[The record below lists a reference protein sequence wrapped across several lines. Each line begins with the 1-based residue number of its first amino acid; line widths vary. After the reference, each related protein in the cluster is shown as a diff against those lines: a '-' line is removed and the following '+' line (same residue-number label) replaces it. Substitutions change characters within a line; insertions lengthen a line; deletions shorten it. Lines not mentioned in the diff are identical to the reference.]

1 MTTTADLRLL
11 DPALTP
17 VADKVLAGERLDR
30 ADGIVVAT
38 TDDLLGVGR
47 LANIVRERLHGD
59 RTYYNINRHLN
70 PTNVCVASCKLCAF
84 YVPWRDREKGW
95 TYTVEQAVE
104 MAARDV
110 DESVSELHIVG
121 GLHPKLRADYYE
133 ELFCALKERFPWIH
147 LKALTMIELDFI
159 ATASRIE
166 LGELISRLKKAGLD
180 SCPGGGAEIF
190 AERVRNQ
197 ICDHKTDGADGSRS
211 PARSIGPV
219 IRSNCT
225 MLYGHVE
232 TAEDRIDHLLA
243 LRELQDETG
252 GFQCMIPLAFHPENT
267 ELDHLPSTG
276 GRLDVQTI
284 ATTRLVLDNVPHLKA
299 YWIMLGE
306 KIAQVALHFGANDLD
321 GTVVDERIT
330 YAAGGTAGTGL
341 DRRRLEYLIREAGRT
356 PVLRDTLYRPLDS
369 PSAAPVSSCR
379 RRRFGLLSL
388 VLPIAAQP
396 IAAWTRA
403 SSTERSSMAA
413 NSGDSRTAVTKSIAR
428 TAAATAPAR
437 AAPSTRLTHPSLR
450 ASRVFSIPQP
460 ASRHS
465 SETTTS
471 GSR

>member
-1 MTTTADLRLL
+1 MMTTADLRLI
-11 DPALTP
+11 DPLLTP
-17 VADKVLAGERLDR
+17 VAEKVLAGDRLDR
-30 ADGIVVAT
+30 DDGIAVAT
-38 TDDLLGVGR
+38 TNDLLGVGR

-59 RTYYNINRHLN
+59 RTFYNINRHLN
-70 PTNVCVASCKLCAF
+70 PTNVCVASCRLCAF

-95 TYTVEQAVE
+95 TYTVETAVE

-133 ELFCALKERFPWIH
+133 ELFQALKERFPWIH
-147 LKALTMIELDFI
+147 IKALTMTELDFI
-159 ATASRIE
+159 ATASRME
-166 LGELISRLKKAGLD
+166 LGELIARLRNAGLD

-190 AERVRNQ
+190 AEHVRNQ
-197 ICDHKTDGADGSRS
+197 ICDHKTDGRRWLEI
-211 PARSIGPV
+211 AREVHRAG

-232 TAEDRIDHLLA
+232 TAADRIDHLLA
-243 LRELQDETG
+243 LRDLQDETG

-369 PSAAPVSSCR
+369 SFAAP
-379 RRRFGLLSL
+379 
-388 VLPIAAQP
+388 
-396 IAAWTRA
+396 A
-403 SSTERSSMAA
+403 SSVAA
-413 NSGDSRTAVTKSIAR
+413 G
-428 TAAATAPAR
+428 
-437 AAPSTRLTHPSLR
+437 
-450 ASRVFSIPQP
+450 AS
-460 ASRHS
+460 AS
-465 SETTTS
+465 
-471 GSR
+471 